1 MLNRKHYIPVFCF
14 GFLILHRIECHDVT
28 FPNKCWMP
36 CYNVQHM
43 FITKYSNT
51 LQLPMI
57 WIYGII
63 IWYKHKNG
71 FFTKW
76 YYMILISKKLIFTNV
91 IHFTLPSAFFQHRC
105 LSQTNYD
112 NEVTIIPVKTQKS
125 NNTLRIHN
133 LMYSHNAVKRGGE
146 RSNFHRIFYS
156 VELKEQRKRTRNGF
170 DEVYVK
176 LLLNWN

>member
-1 MLNRKHYIPVFCF
+1 
-14 GFLILHRIECHDVT
+14 
-28 FPNKCWMP
+28 MP

-63 IWYKHKNG
+63 IQYTHKNG
-71 FFTKW
+71 FLTKW

-105 LSQTNYD
+105 LSRTNYD

-125 NNTLRIHN
+125 NNTLRTQPHVFVQCCYTRRRALEFLSYILCH
-133 LMYSHNAVKRGGE
+133 SIQ
-146 RSNFHRIFYS
+146 RSEI
-156 VELKEQRKRTRNGF
+156 EKET
-170 DEVYVK
+170 
-176 LLLNWN
+176 